1 MGVMRQKLY
10 RFVAALT
17 RWLWPQASL
26 SPRRV
31 LIALGLVVVSL
42 VVPLPAL
49 LLDGLLLLSW
59 LVAGVFLAAA
69 VQAGEPT
76 RLPQL
81 PTVLLLSL
89 LMRIGLTLSLA
100 RLGLLSGQL
109 GLLPQALFSLLGSSE
124 PAVAL
129 LVLGALLVT
138 QYVLIARGGE
148 RVAEV
153 AARFVLDA
161 LPGRQA
167 AIDADL
173 RAGVIGAV
181 EAQQARQLLSR
192 EAELFGSLDGV
203 MRLIRGDVLLAMLL
217 WLGLFVVGML
227 QLSTGSGLP
236 MGDAAT
242 QAGALTLTV
251 GLCTQAPV
259 LLVTM
264 AAVVVLLRGTSSHG
278 DSSDEAAP
286 LQLQIAAD
294 VSLSQAQ
301 AQTIVDRVG
310 AQVGLGT
317 LRCSLQTDPQLR
329 RQLRISLHGAILTQ
343 HTLSDGE
350 DPQITLTYRLYD
362 LVPELLTIDGLRRT
376 LSQLGAQR
384 PALLSEVVPKRV
396 PLGRLLPLLRRLLA
410 ERVWPLPIA
419 AVLDVLAQLP
429 ELDADPDALVE
440 QVRAGLGRHL
450 LSGHLLR
457 NPAPEPDNALAALV
471 LSSDVEEVLRDARRS
486 SGGLRLQLE
495 PELRQEIIDSVLLA
509 KARAPE
515 AVLLC
520 QRDIRRSLEILLG
533 AHPEALP
540 VLAFSELPPQLALRV
555 VSRIGPGSL

>member
-1 MGVMRQKLY
+1 MRQKLY
-10 RFVAALT
+10 RFLAALQHWLGTQAALT
-17 RWLWPQASL
+17 PG
-26 SPRRV
+26 RV
-31 LIALGLVVVSL
+31 LIGLGLFVLSL

-49 LLDGLLLLSW
+49 VLDGLLLLFW
-59 LVAGVFLAAA
+59 LGTGLFLAVA

-89 LMRIGLTLSLA
+89 LLRLGLSLSLA
-100 RLGLLSGQL
+100 RLGLSSGQL
-109 GLLPQALFSLLGSSE
+109 GLLPQALFSLLGSAE
-124 PAVAL
+124 QAVAV

-138 QYVLIARGGE
+138 EYVLIARGGE

-181 EAQQARQLLSR
+181 EAQKARQSLNR

-203 MRLIRGDVLLAMLL
+203 MRLIRGDVLLAVLL
-217 WLGLFVVGML
+217 WLGLFFVALL

-236 MGDAAT
+236 IGEAAA

-251 GLCTQAPV
+251 GLCTQTPV

-264 AAVVVLLRGTSSHG
+264 AAVVVLLRANAAHRPTSEH
-278 DSSDEAAP
+278 DAP
-286 LQLQIAAD
+286 LQLAIASD
-294 VSLSQAQ
+294 VSLSQTQAQ
-301 AQTIVDRVG
+301 AIVDDIL
-310 AQVGLGT
+310 AEVGLGA

-329 RQLRISLHGAILTQ
+329 RQLRISLHGAVLTQ
-343 HTLSDGE
+343 HTLADGE
-350 DPQITLTYRLYD
+350 QAQTTLTYRLYD
-362 LVPELLTIDGLRRT
+362 LVPELLTLDGLRLT
-376 LSQLGAQR
+376 LGQLGEQR
-384 PALLSEVVPKRV
+384 PALLSEVVPKRL
-396 PLGRLLPLLRRLLA
+396 PLGRLLQLLRRLLA
-410 ERVWPLPIA
+410 ERVWPLPLA
-419 AVLDVLAQLP
+419 AVLEVLAQLP
-429 ELDADPDALVE
+429 ELDADPDVLLD

-450 LSGHLLR
+450 LSGHLAR
-457 NPAPEPDNALAALV
+457 SRAQEPDNALAALV
-471 LSSDVEEVLRDARRS
+471 LSSDVEEVLRDARRT

-495 PELRQEIIDSVLLA
+495 PELRQEIIDSVLIA
-509 KARAPE
+509 KARSPE

-520 QRDIRRSLEILLG
+520 QRDVRRSLEILLG

-540 VLAFSELPPQLALRV
+540 VLAFSELPPQLALRI